1 MEVFMSYYHSKFEYL
16 PAIVSLTIFVWLI
29 FGNNDIFP
37 SFLEFG
43 KTYQDFNGFFCAGW
57 AGTCR

>member
-1 MEVFMSYYHSKFEYL
+1 MSYYHSKFEYL
-16 PAIVSLTIFVWLI
+16 PAVVFLTLLVWLV
-29 FGNNDIFP
+29 FGYHDIFP
-37 SFLEFG
+37 SILEIG